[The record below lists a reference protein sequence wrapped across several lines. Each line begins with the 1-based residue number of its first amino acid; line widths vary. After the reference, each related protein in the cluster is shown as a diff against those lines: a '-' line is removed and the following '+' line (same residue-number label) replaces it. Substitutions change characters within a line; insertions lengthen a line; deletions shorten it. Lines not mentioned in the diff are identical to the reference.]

1 MQSSSLNDLQAQLF
15 EWKRA
20 CGKFIDKGIKTD
32 SLLDTFKITDG
43 YVFPDIKT
51 LLHIGCTLPVTSCEA
66 ERSFSGFRRIKNFMR
81 STMNE
86 DRLSALALMHLH
98 HKRNIDTKTICQTFV
113 VQNKRRMFHSSILY
127 D

>member
-1 MQSSSLNDLQAQLF
+1 MQSLSLNDLQAKLI

-43 YVFPDIKT
+43 DVFPDIKT
-51 LLHIGCTLPVTSCEA
+51 LLHIGCTLPVTSCVA
-66 ERSFSGFRRIKNFMR
+66 EGSFSGFHHIKSFMR

-86 DRLSALALMHLH
+86 DRLSRGFYF
-98 HKRNIDTKTICQTFV
+98 HKTSHMGSFVKTK
-113 VQNKRRMFHSSILY
+113 S
-127 D
+127 